1 MSTDVTSVQPAN
13 DLEKRSLEFFATWS
27 TSDVGALLAAFAPDA
42 VYHNVPLEPLVGK
55 EAIEAFLSGYFQ
67 AVGLDIITT
76 AIATTGRIVLSERID
91 ILKLQDGRTFELPV
105 TGAMEFDENGLI
117 VAWRDYFDLGSV
129 ERGTGL
135 SFG

>member
-1 MSTDVTSVQPAN
+1 MSTETTVTPAN
-13 DLEKRSLEFFATWS
+13 DLEKRSLKFFAAWS
-27 TSDVGALLAAFAPDA
+27 NSDADELLGYFADDA
-42 VYHNVPLEPLVGK
+42 VYHNVPLAPLHGK
-55 EAIEAFLSGYFQ
+55 QAIEGFLRPYFQ

-76 AIATTGRIVLSERID
+76 AIATTGRLVLSERLD
-91 ILKLQDGRTFELPV
+91 ILKLQDGRTFDLPV

-117 VAWRDYFDLGSV
+117 TAWRDYFDLGSV